1 MGQSKIH
8 ECINETCAALWT
20 TLQPEVMRPPRRR
33 DWMRIEQGFRYR
45 WHFPNCVGAVDGKH
59 ISITSRPESGS
70 LFYNYKGFYSTNLL
84 ALVDSNYRFIYVDV
98 GEYGS
103 NTDGNVFKFSRFGS
117 RFMEYKF
124 DVPGLKRLPNFQQ
137 EGPLPHIIVGDEA
150 FPLLHN
156 VMRPYPGKAEGTM
169 NREEAVFNYRLSRA
183 RMVVENAFGILA
195 QRWRIFSR
203 KIPLSTKNVDKVVK
217 AACVLH
223 NYLCEDKDI
232 DVNKMNMQLN
242 PMREQYFPEDAVACL
257 YMPRLHGYRSSA
269 DAQGVRDI
277 FKSFFNSPQ
286 GALAWQ
292 HNRISYR
299 EE

>member
-1 MGQSKIH
+1 MNKASDIGGISP
-8 ECINETCAALWT
+8 T
-20 TLQPEVMRPPRRR
+20 
-33 DWMRIEQGFRYR
+33 
-45 WHFPNCVGAVDGKH
+45 CVGAVDGKH

-117 RFMEYKF
+117 RFMEYKL

-156 VMRPYPGKAEGTM
+156 VMRPYPGKTEGTLT
-169 NREEAVFNYRLSRA
+169 REEAVFNYRLSRA

-223 NYLCEDKDI
+223 NYLCEDCTVPKYCAAVDYTPRLRAPRNLLRCTANS
-232 DVNKMNMQLN
+232 DT
-242 PMREQYFPEDAVACL
+242 REAVANHS
-257 YMPRLHGYRSSA
+257 PGSA
-269 DAQGVRDI
+269 TA
-277 FKSFFNSPQ
+277 NSYL
-286 GALAWQ
+286 GTT
-292 HNRISYR
+292 ST
-299 EE
+299 